1 MRTLLLAAQLLSS
14 LALAQ
19 PGAWSLDHSRSEL
32 VVKTRKAG
40 AGAGL
45 AHDHVVRAAKFTGT
59 VGLGEGAEPSSLA
72 LDLVVDVLAL
82 VADEP
87 SLRARHGLPGTV
99 PDGDRQKVS
108 SSMLGKGQLDAA
120 RFPTMRFKVASVSRA
135 GAELDC
141 VGSLTLHGVT
151 KELRFPVT
159 MTADGPRVVGD
170 ARVRL
175 KTSDYG
181 VQPFSTALGL
191 VRNEDE
197 VELVVHLVAQRHETH
212 NSSD

>member
-19 PGAWSLDHSRSEL
+19 PRAWTIDRAHSEL

-45 AHDHVVRAAKFTGT
+45 AHDHVVRAGKFTGT
-59 VGLGEGAEPSSLA
+59 VGLGKGNAPSSLA
-72 LDLVVDVLAL
+72 LDLVVVAAAL

-87 SLRARHGLPGTV
+87 GVRARHGLSGTV
-99 PDGDRQKVS
+99 PDDDRKKVTA
-108 SSMLGKGQLDAA
+108 SMLGKEQLDAE
-120 RFPTMRFKVASVSRA
+120 RFPTVRFKVASVSRVGTA
-135 GAELDC
+135 LDC
-141 VGSLTLHGVT
+141 AGSLTLHGVT
-151 KELRFPVT
+151 RELRFP
-159 MTADGPRVVGD
+159 MTLKGDARRVEGD

-175 KTSDYG
+175 LTSDYG
-181 VQPFSTALGL
+181 VPPFSTALGL

-197 VELVVHLVAQRHETH
+197 VELVVHLVATRP
-212 NSSD
+212 